1 MVSTNKQPSFYAAL
15 MLLVAIFLVFFIGI
29 GVLNYPVEF
38 ILIVITIITG
48 FFARY
53 YGAGWKEIL
62 QTFIEKIKDAVPAM
76 LILLSIGMLIGCWM
90 VSGTIPLM
98 VYYGLEIINPAYL
111 YLTAFLVTVCIS
123 TFTGTSWGSAGTI
136 GVALV
141 AVASAMNVSL
151 PITAGAV
158 ISGAYF
164 GDKLSPLSDT
174 TNMAALAAGAELYQS
189 IRNMLYTSVP
199 AFLIACLGFY
209 IAGLDLNVVNSI
221 QLDTIPVMK
230 KALNSLFW
238 LNPLL
243 ILPTLLVFIGAIKK
257 WDTIIVLIASSFFA
271 LAICAIFQPFTMM
284 DLVQASINGF
294 NTNMISN
301 FSDVAMNE
309 STTKNINILLN
320 RGGMYSM
327 VSPIVVMLC
336 AFMFA
341 SALDVSG
348 GLNVLLGRLVQKLK
362 TVTSTLLATMFTSSL
377 LVACTGNAVISFFLV
392 KNIYDPCFKNKKLH
406 MVNMSRSME
415 SGATLLEGLFPWT
428 ISGMF
433 MAKTLGVATLDYA
446 PWVLFNLICLVMAVF
461 FAILAR
467 WSNFG
472 TRYEEP
478 ISAEQVPVLRG

>member
-1 MVSTNKQPSFYAAL
+1 M
-15 MLLVAIFLVFFIGI
+15 
-29 GVLNYPVEF
+29 
-38 ILIVITIITG
+38 
-48 FFARY
+48 
-53 YGAGWKEIL
+53 
-62 QTFIEKIKDAVPAM
+62 
-76 LILLSIGMLIGCWM
+76 
-90 VSGTIPLM
+90 
-98 VYYGLEIINPAYL
+98 
-111 YLTAFLVTVCIS
+111 
-123 TFTGTSWGSAGTI
+123 
-136 GVALV
+136 ALV
-141 AVASAMNVSL
+141 AVAAAMNVSL

-199 AFLIACLGFY
+199 AFLFACLGFY

-257 WDTIIVLIASSFFA
+257 WDTIIVLIASSF
-271 LAICAIFQPFTMM
+271 CSGNMRNFQPFTMM

-392 KNIYDPCFKNKKLH
+392 KNIYDPCFKNK
-406 MVNMSRSME
+406 NCI
-415 SGATLLEGLFPWT
+415 W
-428 ISGMF
+428 
-433 MAKTLGVATLDYA
+433 
-446 PWVLFNLICLVMAVF
+446 LICPDQWSLEPRYLKDFSLGQYLVCSWRK
-461 FAILAR
+461 R
-467 WSNFG
+467 WG
-472 TRYEEP
+472 
-478 ISAEQVPVLRG
+478 